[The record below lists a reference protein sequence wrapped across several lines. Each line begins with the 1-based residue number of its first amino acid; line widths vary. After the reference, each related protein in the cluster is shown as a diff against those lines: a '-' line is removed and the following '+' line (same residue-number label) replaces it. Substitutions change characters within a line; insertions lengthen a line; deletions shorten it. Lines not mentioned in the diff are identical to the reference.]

1 MEILGPHPR
10 LRRHARLGAAY
21 CLPIILAVAL
31 PPVLH
36 ALLVRWK
43 FGMLEV
49 SWYVPYEELDQA
61 LRGGKL
67 AGIYGAPLWS
77 ANMTSGLITANMFT
91 LTLGE
96 LVLSVLLGLLIG
108 MNWAAAARLRARCP
122 VRTGQAMAVAATSGL
137 AATLAASGTG
147 ILGCCG
153 PALSGGMLAL
163 AGLSATTAQAIA
175 SVSPALQGALIAVL
189 TLSWAWLRRR
199 ARAVTVPVAV
209 ASATAA
215 P

>member
-1 MEILGPHPR
+1 M
-10 LRRHARLGAAY
+10 
-21 CLPIILAVAL
+21 ILAVVL
-31 PPVLH
+31 PPVVY
-36 ALLVRWK
+36 ALLVWWK

-49 SWYVPYEELDQA
+49 SWYVPYEELDLA

-67 AGIYGAPLWS
+67 AELYGAPLWS

-108 MNWAAAARLRARCP
+108 MNWAAAARLRAACP
-122 VRTGQAMAVAATSGL
+122 ARTGQAMAVAATSGL
-137 AATLAASGTG
+137 ASTLAASGTG

-175 SVSPALQGALIAVL
+175 SVSPAMQGALIAVL

-199 ARAVTVPVAV
+199 APTVTVPAAA

>member
-1 MEILGPHPR
+1 MKTWPHDTR
-10 LRRHARLGAAY
+10 LRRRTRAAAAY
-21 CLPIILAVAL
+21 CLPVALAVAL
-31 PPVLH
+31 PPLVY

-49 SWYVPYEELDQA
+49 SWYVPYEELEMA

-67 AGIYGAPLWS
+67 AEVYGAPLWS

-91 LTLGE
+91 LTVGE
-96 LVLSVLLGLLIG
+96 LGLSVLLGLLIG
-108 MNWAAAARLRARCP
+108 MNWIAAARLRRACP
-122 VRTGQAMAVAATSGL
+122 ARTGQAMAVAATSGL
-137 AATLAASGTG
+137 ASTLAASGTG

-175 SVSPALQGALIAVL
+175 SVSPAMQGALIAVL

-199 ARAVTVPVAV
+199 APGSTVPDGI
-209 ASATAA
+209 ASATTGR
-215 P
+215 